1 MRKLLPILVIVMCQ
15 ANILSGQLKYER
27 EYRLDK
33 SQVPEQA
40 LQFVEA
46 LKLSSKV
53 KWYKEEN
60 LKTNSIEAKTKY
72 KSQKYSI
79 EFDTSGIIED
89 IEIEIPWLA
98 ILPDTRTAI
107 LQYFEA
113 SFDKHKIYK
122 VQRQFSGNAASLLQ
136 IPSNEP
142 IQSTDDILL
151 RYEIVAKVKRQKN
164 YQKLELL
171 FSEKGELIQQS
182 IILLKNTDNL
192 EY

>member
-1 MRKLLPILVIVMCQ
+1 MRKLLPILVIVISQ
-15 ANILSGQLKYER
+15 VTILSGQLKYER

-46 LKLSSKV
+46 LKLNSKV

-72 KSQKYSI
+72 QSQKYSI

-89 IEIEIPWLA
+89 IEIEIPWPA
-98 ILPDTRTAI
+98 ILPDPRTAI

-113 SFDKHKIYK
+113 NFDKHKIYK
-122 VQRQFSGNAASLLQ
+122 VQQQFSGNAASLLQ
-136 IPSNEP
+136 IPSSQP

-171 FSEKGELIQQS
+171 FSDKGELIQQS